1 MQADRVQEI
10 QNAFGLLKS
19 SGTLITKTRQS
30 LVNELE
36 KLQLIQTSEESQWL
50 DIELNTE
57 LIDFYNNIEVDAL
70 RKIMLKGETGAY
82 KQLRTFFAKA
92 SSTVDIPICGNKV
105 SNFPMLRV
113 PVFYL
118 IDLYKTFIINASL
131 NKRMSEEVWD
141 VNQDFPESPSDSPT
155 VVAFPHRG
163 ILDLLRLTDVA
174 CQKAQQHSVEFEQIL
189 KTW

>member
-1 MQADRVQEI
+1 M
-10 QNAFGLLKS
+10 KS
-19 SGTLITKTRQS
+19 SRALITNTRES

-36 KLQLIQTSEESQWL
+36 KLQLLQTNEESQWL

-70 RKIMLKGETGAY
+70 RKIMLKRETGAY
-82 KQLRTFFAKA
+82 KQLRTCFAKA
-92 SSTVDIPICGNKV
+92 SLTMDAPISGDKV

-118 IDLYKTFIINASL
+118 IDLYKTFVINASL
-131 NKRMSEEVWD
+131 SKRMSEEVWE
-141 VNQDFPESPSDSPT
+141 VNEGFPESQLDSPT
-155 VVAFPHRG
+155 VVSCPHRG
-163 ILDLLRLTDVA
+163 IFDLLRLTDAA